1 MSKKITEIKNIL
13 NDAADFKWLAFR
25 LTDTG
30 SNSIGK
36 KFYGTQFMVN
46 GIFACELY
54 LKSII
59 LMEDKKIK
67 YTHKLNE
74 LYNLLEDSTKQKLID
89 EYHDI
94 ETFFKE
100 QADSFVNWRYSS
112 NPEIVINAP
121 IEQTKQVLSI
131 LDSYCTEKIN
141 SLEKKMEKINID
153 YLTMQD
159 LLFKQITEEEVK
171 VISQIFD
178 FNKLKINFSD
188 RIFRD
193 KEKLNLPNYENV
205 RYYTLL
211 LKRNISRLEIPFYN
225 MNHYKNKYSEIEE
238 DMRVSRE
245 PDPSTFS
252 ELYYYYFFETIFSIF
267 SYIDKIYHY
276 LNECLELNVVTNK
289 GFEQKMLSS
298 IKENEKL
305 SSNEQ
310 VMNLVNYLESYND
323 SDNLYKT
330 YKENY
335 RNVYT
340 HQYTPELPK
349 YKEVDGEI
357 YFEEFLNI
365 DNTYEDCTK
374 LLEEMKNMVDLFN
387 KAIDSYL
394 DDKLGVDD

>member
-59 LMEDKKIK
+59 LMEDKEIK

-94 ETFFKE
+94 EPFFKE

-112 NPEIVINAP
+112 NPEIIMNAP
-121 IEQTKQVLSI
+121 IEQTKQVLSL
-131 LDSYCTEKIN
+131 LDSCCTEKIN
-141 SLEKKMEKINID
+141 SLEEKMKKINID

-178 FNKLKINFSD
+178 FNKLKINFSAK
-188 RIFRD
+188 IFRD
-193 KEKLNLPNYENV
+193 KEKLNLTNYENV

-276 LNECLELNVVTNK
+276 LNECLELNVLTNK
-289 GFEQKMLSS
+289 GFEQKVLSS

-310 VMNLVNYLESYND
+310 VMNLFNYLERYND
-323 SDNLYKT
+323 NDNLYRT

-349 YKEVDGEI
+349 HKEVGGEI

-365 DNTYEDCTK
+365 DSTYGDCMK
-374 LLEEMKNMVDLFN
+374 LLEEMERMVDLFN
-387 KAIDSYL
+387 KAINSYL
-394 DDKLGVDD
+394 DDKLGVDN

>member
-1 MSKKITEIKNIL
+1 
-13 NDAADFKWLAFR
+13 
-25 LTDTG
+25 
-30 SNSIGK
+30 
-36 KFYGTQFMVN
+36 
-46 GIFACELY
+46 
-54 LKSII
+54 
-59 LMEDKKIK
+59 
-67 YTHKLNE
+67 
-74 LYNLLEDSTKQKLID
+74 
-89 EYHDI
+89 
-94 ETFFKE
+94 
-100 QADSFVNWRYSS
+100 
-112 NPEIVINAP
+112 
-121 IEQTKQVLSI
+121 
-131 LDSYCTEKIN
+131 
-141 SLEKKMEKINID
+141 MEKIDID
-153 YLTMQD
+153 YVTKQD

-178 FNKLKINFSD
+178 FNKLKINFSTK
-188 RIFRD
+188 IFTD

-225 MNHYKNKYSEIEE
+225 MNHYKNKYSEIGEN
-238 DMRVSRE
+238 MRVSRE

-289 GFEQKMLSS
+289 GFEQKVLSS

-387 KAIDSYL
+387 KAINSYL
-394 DDKLGVDD
+394 DDKLGVDN